1 MALIELHA
9 GGTISHLDKMQQR
22 GRIYFEVIKDQSLKE
37 NQMLGI
43 KPNVSVN
50 L

>member
-1 MALIELHA
+1 MALTQLHA
-9 GGTISHLDKMQQR
+9 GGSLSLDKMQHT
-22 GRIYFEVIKDQSLKE
+22 GLIYFEVIKDQSLKE

-43 KPNVSVN
+43 KPNVLVN